1 MEYTKIEWMMTDAL
15 EELPVGVCVLQIA
28 DKEGAEKYL
37 FCNANREFFECIGY
51 QPNEFPGNDK
61 TIYRIL
67 VRDDR
72 RKMQDMLD
80 CAAEHDDISYSEI
93 FGVRHKDGMVY
104 AVQWSV
110 RRMQDGAGGFGL
122 LCCINRLDAV
132 MREKTALKDKLNNE
146 SQEKKR
152 LNNLIYE
159 LPVGV
164 AVVKGGNDIT
174 LEDANAGFLK
184 VQGYSASELKTN
196 AHSFLENIYS
206 ADVEKL
212 ESAIDRCRSKR
223 TVEELELRVLTK
235 DGDVRWELVQCRL
248 YYYCD
253 AIPYYILTSW
263 DINARKIL
271 EDELRLRDEQYQM
284 LEELTDEFPL
294 EYDVGTECFRVP
306 KKYHENGKVT
316 DPDKKYMK
324 PEEMLDDILIEDQS
338 VFAQAIMQA
347 AREETTGTVDYRLN
361 VAPEGRTPVYVWY
374 RTVYR
379 SIVGVNGW
387 VNRVIGRSYDISSDR
402 KIQEAL
408 SEEMRLDPLTKLLNK
423 VAVGEEINQFL
434 CSNPE
439 GTNVMFLI
447 DIDNFKQVNDTFGH
461 IVGDTVICDI
471 ANILQKQFRKT
482 DIVGR
487 VGGDEF
493 IAFMKSTSMEHAIR
507 KAERLCQAAAKK
519 LNGDNVEVSLT
530 LSVGIAV
537 YHDDGDDYETLFDM
551 ADQAMYQTKRS
562 GKNGFSFVKKG
573 EQEEN
578 GALKRNRTEE
588 DTHLRNTELDKEF
601 LHIAFN
607 LLSHAKDINGSL
619 NVLIEQIGKKYGVD
633 VVSVFEYE
641 DNQREMTLT
650 NSWNRFEGVTR
661 RQVTIPRTIMEFK
674 EADVGAFVVTDGE
687 SMRRQNPDFWKLW
700 KCDVNRI
707 SHIAGS
713 KFEFYGNRMGCL
725 YMGISR
731 RDEGF
736 SAVEENTL
744 CELSRVVSVFVTLRS
759 KLREDQREIRHLQD
773 RDQLTG
779 LYNLDA
785 FRTRVSRV
793 LQGPEK
799 GGADQR
805 SPKCYAL
812 AHVDINDFSYVNEN
826 FGQQV
831 GDEIL
836 REFAKMLQKDENIL
850 ESCRMY
856 SDFFV
861 EFVAGESREDIYQKI
876 SRSNQMFEDLQKIKY
891 PASSM
896 HLSSGICYAGDCGMN
911 FETVLEGANLARK
924 QAKEH
929 KSRTAVVYCDSMR
942 ERRDDE
948 IRITG
953 RFYAAMQK
961 GEIELFLQPKF
972 LLDEQTIYGAEALA
986 RWRLP
991 GGDLLP
997 PDRFIPPLENVG
1009 YIVDLDFCILEQLLR
1024 AMKRWKDSG
1033 RKLFTISTNFSRRNF
1048 DGDSRKFV
1056 ERLQA
1061 VVARY
1066 GIEPKYIEIEITES
1080 VIAENLSGLKGCLD
1094 ELAKLG
1100 YRIAIDDFGTG
1111 YSSLSALLEIP
1122 ANVIK
1127 IDKSFTDRI
1136 DLKEQRNFVAQMGKF
1151 IRSAKEEVIFEG
1163 IEEQRQCKFLLDC
1176 GFRYGQGYL
1185 FDRPIPVSE
1194 FERKYI

>member
-1 MEYTKIEWMMTDAL
+1 MDHTKIEWIMTDAL
-15 EELPVGVCVLQIA
+15 EELPVGVCVLQSA
-28 DKEGAEKYL
+28 DGEEIPDYI
-37 FCNANREFFECIGY
+37 FRNANREFFDCIGY
-51 QPNEFPGNDK
+51 QPEEFLESDRN
-61 TIYRIL
+61 IYGIL
-67 VRDDR
+67 IRDER
-72 RKMQDMLD
+72 RKMHDMLD
-80 CAAEHDDISYSEI
+80 RAAEYTGISFLDT
-93 FGVRHKDGMVY
+93 FGVRQKDGD
-104 AVQWSV
+104 ACTVQWSV
-110 RRMQDGAGGFGL
+110 RSLPDGACGHYL
-122 LCCINRLDAV
+122 LCCMNRLDTV
-132 MREKTALKDKLNNE
+132 MRERTALKDKLYNE

-152 LNNLIYE
+152 LGNLIYE

-174 LEDANAGFLK
+174 LVDANAGFLK
-184 VQGYSASELKTN
+184 GKGYSASELKTN
-196 AHSFLENIYS
+196 RHPFLENIYS

-223 TVEELELRVLTK
+223 TVEELELRILTK

-263 DINARKIL
+263 DINTRKNL

-294 EYDVGTECFRVP
+294 EYDAETECFRVP

-316 DPDKKYMK
+316 DPDKKYMN
-324 PEEMLDDILIEDQS
+324 PEEMLEDILIEDQS

-347 AREETTGTVDYRLN
+347 AKEETAGTVDYRLN
-361 VAPEGRTPVYVWY
+361 VSPKGRTPVYVWY

-423 VAVGEEINQFL
+423 VAVGEAINEFL
-434 CSNPE
+434 RSNPE

-447 DIDNFKQVNDTFGH
+447 DIDNFKKVNDTFGH

-471 ANILQKQFRKT
+471 AGVLRKQFRKT

-493 IAFMKSTSMEHAIR
+493 IAFMKNTTMENAVA
-507 KAERLCQAAAKK
+507 KAKVLCRAAAKN
-519 LNGDNVEVSLT
+519 LSGDDAVVSLT
-530 LSVGIAV
+530 LSVGMSV
-537 YHDDGDDYETLFDM
+537 YHADGDDYETLFEM
-551 ADQAMYQTKRS
+551 ADHAMYQTKRS
-562 GKNGFSFVKKG
+562 GKNGFSFVKR
-573 EQEEN
+573 EEPEEG
-578 GALKRNRTEE
+578 GAPKRTRKQE
-588 DTHLRNTELDKEF
+588 DTLLRSTESDKEF
-601 LHIAFN
+601 LHFAFN
-607 LLSHAKDINGSL
+607 LLSHAKDLNGSL

-641 DNQREMTLT
+641 ENQCEMKLT
-650 NSWNRFEGVTR
+650 NSWNRFDGATGE
-661 RQVTIPRTIMEFK
+661 QVVIPRTIMEFK
-674 EADVGAFVVTDGE
+674 DADVGAFVVTDEE
-687 SMRRQNPDFWKLW
+687 SMRRQNPAFWKLW
-700 KCDVNRI
+700 NCDVNRI
-707 SHIAGS
+707 THIAGS
-713 KFEFYGNRMGCL
+713 KFEFSGNRMGCL

-731 RDEGF
+731 REEGF
-736 SAVEENTL
+736 SVVEENTL
-744 CELSRVVSVFVTLRS
+744 CELSRVVSVFVTLRN
-759 KLREDQREIRHLQD
+759 KLREDQREIEHLQD

-785 FRTRVSRV
+785 FRTRVNRV
-793 LQGPEK
+793 LQEAEN
-799 GGADQR
+799 GGEDRRGAR
-805 SPKCYAL
+805 CYAL

-831 GDEIL
+831 GDAIL
-836 REFAKMLQKDENIL
+836 REFARMLEKDENIA

-861 EFVAGESREDIYQKI
+861 EFVIGESREDVYQKI
-876 SRSNQMFEDLQKIKY
+876 SRSNRMFEELQKVKY

-896 HLSSGICYAGDCGMN
+896 HLSSGICFAEDCGMN

-929 KSRTAVVYCDSMR
+929 KSRKAVIYRDSMR

-948 IRITG
+948 IQITG
-953 RFYAAMQK
+953 RFYAALQK

-997 PDRFIPPLENVG
+997 PDRFVPPLENVG
-1009 YIVDLDFCILEQLLR
+1009 YIVDLDFYILEQLLR

-1033 RKLFTISTNFSRRNF
+1033 RELFTISTNFSRRNF
-1048 DGDSRKFV
+1048 DTDSQKFV

-1061 VVARY
+1061 AVARY

-1080 VIAENLSGLKGCLD
+1080 VIVENLSGLKRCLY
-1094 ELAKLG
+1094 ELEKLG

-1111 YSSLSALLEIP
+1111 YSSLSVLLEIP
-1122 ANVIK
+1122 ADVVK

-1136 DLKEQRNFVAQMGKF
+1136 DLKEQRDFVSQMGKF

-1163 IEEQRQCKFLLDC
+1163 IEKQEQCRFLLDC

-1194 FERKYI
+1194 FERKYM